1 MMRLHRLT
9 MTAVGPYAGT
19 ETIDFD
25 RFAASGLFLL
35 TGPTGSGKTTIID
48 AIVFALYGDVADA
61 DDSSKDRIRSR
72 LAGPET
78 QTVVEL
84 VFSTSAGAYR
94 VRRTPAYR
102 RPKRRGTGTT
112 PERASLKVWRLTGP
126 DGRSADDA
134 VLRPDEAGPEL
145 ARAVGLSRSQFTQTV
160 VLPQGKFARFLR
172 ASSDERHL
180 LLRDVFGT
188 RVYDDLQKELADRAR
203 GAKRAAESARADVR
217 SAAEALIALLS
228 GKEGANDDS
237 DGSSDPAETAEAG
250 PASPVESDSAEPVSA
265 DPAPDPAEPV
275 STDPASDPADRLRL
289 ATAAAEVDADAVEA
303 VLDEVRA
310 GLDARLARTEA
321 DLAKARERR
330 SRATAAL
337 EEAKDL
343 AARLARREDLME
355 ARRRLE
361 DGAAQARE
369 DVDRLDAAQ
378 RAARVAGVEALAR
391 RSALGARTALEDL
404 AREGAGD
411 DEGEGAR
418 AEMADAL
425 DRLDLDHLGA
435 AAPQTD
441 PTAAAAIDS
450 TAAPEADSIAAPGPE
465 AGPTAA
471 PQAGP
476 APKAESVPQAESAV
490 APPPVPPLSS
500 TAALLEDLRA
510 RAKAARERAA
520 ALAPLEELEQGLGAR
535 RAELDERRAQETE
548 MHDLVVRDEK
558 ALAALPQDEDRLR
571 TGLAA
576 ARRARSR
583 LPVLELAHE
592 RAADRLEAHERLAE
606 VIARLET
613 ATGAVERARTEALA
627 ARGRA
632 HRLRRQW
639 ISATAAGLVGELVEG
654 EPCPVCGSPEHPA
667 PAEAGAEAVPRA
679 DVEQAEDEARRA
691 EALLQEAVLDAERLR
706 TERDAAA
713 DRAGK
718 GTRAEAVR
726 EVESADAAL
735 EAARDEAAAEERLDA
750 ELVELGRRSAELS
763 ERLAGRRETLA
774 GLRASSQTLDER
786 LRADAAR
793 IESARGDAGT
803 VAELRAG
810 HSARAD
816 ADERLADLTAGARDA
831 VLSAIEAAGTLA
843 DALKAED
850 FADAG
855 ALARAGLDPEARED
869 LARRVQEA
877 AVEAER
883 VRRGLAEA
891 AIAALTGEESADVEA
906 AEADGEAAEAA
917 WREAVEARS
926 SLRARRDAVDASCR
940 ALSRAVTALGAAT
953 GDAAALVEVSALASG
968 SGSNRRAIPLASW
981 VLLERFAEVLVFANQ
996 RLEHMS
1002 GGRYALVRVDD
1013 EKQAARRRGLGL
1025 GVVDRLGGETTRDP
1039 RTLSG
1044 GETFYVSLALAL
1056 ALADVVTTESGGI
1069 AMETLFVDEGFGSLD
1084 PEALQDVL
1092 AELSRLRAGGRTV
1105 GIVSHVEE
1113 LRRQIPDQIRVGRD
1127 DRGSRLRTIAG

>member
-228 GKEGANDDS
+228 GADGADDDA
-237 DGSSDPAETAEAG
+237 DG
-250 PASPVESDSAEPVSA
+250 A
-265 DPAPDPAEPV
+265 DGAP
-275 STDPASDPADRLRL
+275 DPADRLRL
-289 ATAAAEVDADAVEA
+289 VTAAAEVDADAVEA
-303 VLDEVRA
+303 VLDEARA

-321 DLAKARERR
+321 DLAQARERR

-355 ARRRLE
+355 AGRRLE

-391 RSALGARTALEDL
+391 RSALGARAALEDL

-411 DEGEGAR
+411 GEGEGAR
-418 AEMADAL
+418 AEMAGAL

-435 AAPQTD
+435 AAPQAD
-441 PTAAAAIDS
+441 PTA
-450 TAAPEADSIAAPGPE
+450 
-465 AGPTAA
+465 
-471 PQAGP
+471 
-476 APKAESVPQAESAV
+476 

-535 RAELDERRAQETE
+535 RAELDERRAQEAE
-548 MHDLVVRDEK
+548 MHDLVVRDEE

-583 LPVLELAHE
+583 LPALELAHE
-592 RAADRLEAHERLAE
+592 RAADRLEAHERLAGVAE
-606 VIARLET
+606 RLET
-613 ATGAVERARTEALA
+613 ATGAVEQARTEALA
-627 ARGRA
+627 ARDRA

-654 EPCPVCGSPEHPA
+654 EPCPVCGSPDHPA

-691 EALLQEAVLDAERLR
+691 EAALQEAVLDAERLR

-713 DRAGK
+713 DRAGR
-718 GTRAEAVR
+718 GTRAEAAR
-726 EVESADAAL
+726 EVESAAAAL
-735 EAARDEAAAEERLDA
+735 KAARDEAAAEERLDA
-750 ELVELGRRSAELS
+750 ELAELGRRSAELS
-763 ERLAGRRETLA
+763 ERLAGRREALA

-793 IESARGDAGT
+793 IEEARGDAGT

-831 VLSAIEAAGTLA
+831 VLSAIEAAGALA
-843 DALKAED
+843 DALRAEG

-855 ALARAGLDPEARED
+855 ALARAGLDPGARED
-869 LARRVQEA
+869 LARRVQET

-883 VRRGLAEA
+883 VRRGLAEGA
-891 AIAALTGEESADVEA
+891 VAALTGEESADVEA

-917 WREAVEARS
+917 WRDAVEARG
-926 SLRARRDAVDASCR
+926 SLRARRDAVEASCR

-1025 GVVDRLGGETTRDP
+1025 GVVDRLGGEATRDP

-1127 DRGSRLRTIAG
+1127 DRGSRLRTIGG

>member
-84 VFSTSAGAYR
+84 VFSTSAGTYR

-145 ARAVGLSRSQFTQTV
+145 VRAVGLSRSQFTQTV

-188 RVYDDLQKELADRAR
+188 RVYDDLQRELAERAR
-203 GAKRAAESARADVR
+203 GAKRTAESARADVR
-217 SAAEALIALLS
+217 SAAEALIALLCDAD
-228 GKEGANDDS
+228 GTADTGADDDADWA
-237 DGSSDPAETAEAG
+237 DGADADGADGADG
-250 PASPVESDSAEPVSA
+250 ASDS
-265 DPAPDPAEPV
+265 
-275 STDPASDPADRLRL
+275 ADRLRRA
-289 ATAAAEVDADAVEA
+289 ATAAEVDAVAVGA
-303 VLDEVRA
+303 VLDEARA
-310 GLDARLARTEA
+310 GLDARLARAEA
-321 DLAKARERR
+321 DLTEARERR

-343 AARLARREDLME
+343 AARLARRAELME
-355 ARRRLE
+355 AERRLE
-361 DGAAQARE
+361 DGAARARE

-391 RSALGARTALEDL
+391 RSALGARAALEDL
-404 AREGAGD
+404 AGAGAGD
-411 DEGEGAR
+411 GEGEDAGDGAR
-418 AEMADAL
+418 AEMAGAL
-425 DRLDLDHLGA
+425 DRLDLDHLEA
-435 AAPQTD
+435 AAPQ
-441 PTAAAAIDS
+441 A
-450 TAAPEADSIAAPGPE
+450 EA
-465 AGPTAA
+465 
-471 PQAGP
+471 
-476 APKAESVPQAESAV
+476 AV
-490 APPPVPPLSS
+490 APAPVPPLSS
-500 TAALLEDLRA
+500 TAALLEDLRS
-510 RAKAARERAA
+510 RAKTARERAA
-520 ALAPLEELEQGLGAR
+520 ALAPLEELEQDLDAR
-535 RAELDERRAQETE
+535 RAELDERRAQEE
-548 MHDLVVRDEK
+548 ELQEDIACDEG

-571 TGLAA
+571 TALAA
-576 ARRARSR
+576 ARQARSR
-583 LPVLELAHE
+583 LPALELAHE

-606 VIARLET
+606 VVERLKE
-613 ATGAVERARTEALA
+613 ATGAVEQARAGALA
-627 ARGRA
+627 ARDRA
-632 HRLRRQW
+632 HLLRRKW

-654 EPCPVCGSPEHPA
+654 EPCPVCGSLEHPA
-667 PAEAGAEAVPRA
+667 PAGADAEAVPRA
-679 DVEQAEDEARRA
+679 DVERAEDEARRA

-713 DRAGK
+713 DRAGR
-718 GTRAEAVR
+718 GARDEALR
-726 EVESADAAL
+726 EVESAAAAL
-735 EAARDEAAAEERLDA
+735 EAAREEAAAEERLDA
-750 ELVELGRRSAELS
+750 ELAELGRRSAELS
-763 ERLAGRRETLA
+763 ERLAGRREALA
-774 GLRASSQTLDER
+774 GLRASSRALDEG
-786 LRADAAR
+786 LRADVAR
-793 IESARGDAGT
+793 IEAARGDAGA
-803 VAELRAG
+803 VAELRADC
-810 HSARAD
+810 SVRAD
-816 ADERLADLTAGARDA
+816 ADERLVELAARARDA

-843 DALKAED
+843 DALRAEG

-855 ALARAGLDPEARED
+855 ALARAGLDPGARED

-906 AEADGEAAEAA
+906 AEADGDAAEAA
-917 WREAVEARS
+917 WRQAVEARS
-926 SLRARRDAVDASCR
+926 RLQARRDAVGASCQ
-940 ALSRAVTALGAAT
+940 ALSRAVSALGAAT

-968 SGSNRRAIPLASW
+968 SGSNRRAIPLAAW

-1002 GGRYALVRVDD
+1002 GGRYALVRVED

-1056 ALADVVTTESGGI
+1056 ALADVVATESGGI
-1069 AMETLFVDEGFGSLD
+1069 TMETLFVDEGFGSLD

-1113 LRRQIPDQIRVGRD
+1113 LRRQIPDQIRVVRD

>member
-228 GKEGANDDS
+228 GADGADDDTDGADGAPDPAEGA
-237 DGSSDPAETAEAG
+237 GPAETAGAE
-250 PASPVESDSAEPVSA
+250 PVSAESDSAETVSA
-265 DPAPDPAEPV
+265 DPAP
-275 STDPASDPADRLRL
+275 DPADRLRL
-289 ATAAAEVDADAVEA
+289 ATAAAEVDAVAVEA
-303 VLDEVRA
+303 VLDEARA
-310 GLDARLARTEA
+310 GLEARLARTEA

-361 DGAAQARE
+361 DGAARARE

-391 RSALGARTALEDL
+391 RSALGARGALEDL

-418 AEMADAL
+418 AEMAGAL

-435 AAPQTD
+435 AAPQAD
-441 PTAAAAIDS
+441 PTA
-450 TAAPEADSIAAPGPE
+450 
-465 AGPTAA
+465 
-471 PQAGP
+471 
-476 APKAESVPQAESAV
+476 

-520 ALAPLEELEQGLGAR
+520 TLAPLEELEQGLGAR
-535 RAELDERRAQETE
+535 RTELDERRAQETE
-548 MHDLVVRDEK
+548 MHDLVVRDEE

-583 LPVLELAHE
+583 LPALELAHE
-592 RAADRLEAHERLAE
+592 RAADRLKAHERLAG
-606 VIARLET
+606 VVAHLET
-613 ATGAVERARTEALA
+613 ATGAVEQARTGALA
-627 ARGRA
+627 ARDRA

-654 EPCPVCGSPEHPA
+654 EPCPVCGSPDHPA

-691 EALLQEAVLDAERLR
+691 EAALQEAVLDAERLR

-713 DRAGK
+713 DRAGR
-718 GTRAEAVR
+718 GTRAEAAR
-726 EVESADAAL
+726 EVESAAAAL
-735 EAARDEAAAEERLDA
+735 KAARDEAAAEERLDA
-750 ELVELGRRSAELS
+750 ELAELGRRSAELS
-763 ERLAGRRETLA
+763 ERLAGRREALA

-793 IESARGDAGT
+793 IEEARGDAGT

-831 VLSAIEAAGTLA
+831 VLSAIEAAGALA
-843 DALKAED
+843 DALRAEG

-855 ALARAGLDPEARED
+855 ALARAGLDPGARED
-869 LARRVQEA
+869 LARRVQET

-883 VRRGLAEA
+883 VRRGLAEGA
-891 AIAALTGEESADVEA
+891 VAALTGEESADVEA

-926 SLRARRDAVDASCR
+926 SLRARRDAVEASCR
-940 ALSRAVTALGAAT
+940 TLSRAVTALGAAT

-1025 GVVDRLGGETTRDP
+1025 GVVDRLGGEATRDP

-1127 DRGSRLRTIAG
+1127 DRGSRLRTIGG

>member
-84 VFSTSAGAYR
+84 VFSTSAGTYR

-145 ARAVGLSRSQFTQTV
+145 VRAVGLSRSQFTQTV

-188 RVYDDLQKELADRAR
+188 RVYDDLQKELAERAR
-203 GAKRAAESARADVR
+203 GAKRTAESARADVR
-217 SAAEALIALLS
+217 SAAEALIALLCDAD
-228 GKEGANDDS
+228 GTADTGA
-237 DGSSDPAETAEAG
+237 DGADWADGADADG
-250 PASPVESDSAEPVSA
+250 ADGADGASDS
-265 DPAPDPAEPV
+265 
-275 STDPASDPADRLRL
+275 ADRLRRA
-289 ATAAAEVDADAVEA
+289 ATAAEVDAVAVEA
-303 VLDEVRA
+303 VLDEARA

-321 DLAKARERR
+321 DLTEARERR

-343 AARLARREDLME
+343 AARLARRAELME
-355 ARRRLE
+355 AGRRLE

-391 RSALGARTALEDL
+391 RSALGARAALEDL
-404 AREGAGD
+404 AGAGAGD
-411 DEGEGAR
+411 GEGEDAGDGAR
-418 AEMADAL
+418 AEMAGAL

-435 AAPQTD
+435 AAPQ
-441 PTAAAAIDS
+441 A
-450 TAAPEADSIAAPGPE
+450 EAE
-465 AGPTAA
+465 AEA
-471 PQAGP
+471 
-476 APKAESVPQAESAV
+476 AV
-490 APPPVPPLSS
+490 APTPVPPLSS
-500 TAALLEDLRA
+500 TAALLEDLRS
-510 RAKAARERAA
+510 RAKTARERAA
-520 ALAPLEELEQGLGAR
+520 ALAPLEELEQDLDAR
-535 RAELDERRAQETE
+535 RAELDERRAQEE
-548 MHDLVVRDEK
+548 ELQEDIACDEG

-571 TGLAA
+571 TALAA
-576 ARRARSR
+576 ARQARSR
-583 LPVLELAHE
+583 LPALELAHE

-606 VIARLET
+606 VVERLKE
-613 ATGAVERARTEALA
+613 ATGAVEQARAGALA
-627 ARGRA
+627 ARDRA
-632 HRLRRQW
+632 HLLRRKW

-654 EPCPVCGSPEHPA
+654 EPCPVCGSLEHPA
-667 PAEAGAEAVPRA
+667 PAGADAEAVPRA
-679 DVEQAEDEARRA
+679 DVERAEDEARRA

-713 DRAGK
+713 DRAGR
-718 GTRAEAVR
+718 GARDEALR
-726 EVESADAAL
+726 EVESAAAAL

-750 ELVELGRRSAELS
+750 ELAELGRRSAELS
-763 ERLAGRRETLA
+763 ERLAGRREALA
-774 GLRASSQTLDER
+774 GLRASSQTLNER

-793 IESARGDAGT
+793 IEEARGDAGT

-816 ADERLADLTAGARDA
+816 ADERLADITAGARDA
-831 VLSAIEAAGTLA
+831 VLSAIEAAGALA
-843 DALKAED
+843 DAL
-850 FADAG
+850 
-855 ALARAGLDPEARED
+855 RA
-869 LARRVQEA
+869 
-877 AVEAER
+877 
-883 VRRGLAEA
+883 
-891 AIAALTGEESADVEA
+891 
-906 AEADGEAAEAA
+906 
-917 WREAVEARS
+917 
-926 SLRARRDAVDASCR
+926 
-940 ALSRAVTALGAAT
+940 
-953 GDAAALVEVSALASG
+953 
-968 SGSNRRAIPLASW
+968 
-981 VLLERFAEVLVFANQ
+981 
-996 RLEHMS
+996 
-1002 GGRYALVRVDD
+1002 
-1013 EKQAARRRGLGL
+1013 
-1025 GVVDRLGGETTRDP
+1025 
-1039 RTLSG
+1039 
-1044 GETFYVSLALAL
+1044 
-1056 ALADVVTTESGGI
+1056 
-1069 AMETLFVDEGFGSLD
+1069 
-1084 PEALQDVL
+1084 
-1092 AELSRLRAGGRTV
+1092 
-1105 GIVSHVEE
+1105 
-1113 LRRQIPDQIRVGRD
+1113 
-1127 DRGSRLRTIAG
+1127 

>member
-84 VFSTSAGAYR
+84 VFSTSAGTYR

-188 RVYDDLQKELADRAR
+188 RVYDDLQRELADRAR

-217 SAAEALIALLS
+217 SAAEALIALLCDAD
-228 GKEGANDDS
+228 GADDDA
-237 DGSSDPAETAEAG
+237 DGAPDPAETAGAG
-250 PASPVESDSAEPVSA
+250 PASPAES
-265 DPAPDPAEPV
+265 DPAEPV
-275 STDPASDPADRLRL
+275 STDPAPDPADRLRL
-289 ATAAAEVDADAVEA
+289 ATAGAEVDAVAVEA
-303 VLDEVRA
+303 VLDEARA
-310 GLDARLARTEA
+310 GLDARLARAEA
-321 DLAKARERR
+321 DLTEARERR
-330 SRATAAL
+330 DRATAAL

-343 AARLARREDLME
+343 AARLARRKDLME
-355 ARRRLE
+355 AGRRLE

-391 RSALGARTALEDL
+391 RSALGARAALEDL

-411 DEGEGAR
+411 GEGEGAR
-418 AEMADAL
+418 AEMAGAL
-425 DRLDLDHLGA
+425 DRLDLDHLEA
-435 AAPQTD
+435 AAPQ
-441 PTAAAAIDS
+441 A
-450 TAAPEADSIAAPGPE
+450 EA
-465 AGPTAA
+465 
-471 PQAGP
+471 
-476 APKAESVPQAESAV
+476 AV
-490 APPPVPPLSS
+490 APTPVPPLSS
-500 TAALLEDLRA
+500 TAALLEDLRS
-510 RAKAARERAA
+510 RAKTARERAA
-520 ALAPLEELEQGLGAR
+520 ALAPLEELEQDLDAR
-535 RAELDERRAQETE
+535 RAELDERRAQEE
-548 MHDLVVRDEK
+548 ELQEDIACDEG

-571 TGLAA
+571 TALAA
-576 ARRARSR
+576 ARQARSR
-583 LPVLELAHE
+583 LPALELAHE

-606 VIARLET
+606 VVERLEK
-613 ATGAVERARTEALA
+613 ATGAVEQARAGALA
-627 ARGRA
+627 AWDRA
-632 HRLRRQW
+632 HLLRRKW

-654 EPCPVCGSPEHPA
+654 EPCPVCGSLEHPA
-667 PAEAGAEAVPRA
+667 PAGADAEAVPRA
-679 DVEQAEDEARRA
+679 DVERAEDEARRA

-713 DRAGK
+713 DRAGR
-718 GTRAEAVR
+718 GARDEALR
-726 EVESADAAL
+726 EVESAAAAL

-750 ELVELGRRSAELS
+750 ELAELGRRSAELS
-763 ERLAGRRETLA
+763 ERLAGRREALA
-774 GLRASSQTLDER
+774 GLRASSRALDEG
-786 LRADAAR
+786 LRADVAR
-793 IESARGDAGT
+793 IEAARGDAGA
-803 VAELRAG
+803 VAELRADC
-810 HSARAD
+810 SARAD
-816 ADERLADLTAGARDA
+816 ADERLVELAARARDA

-843 DALKAED
+843 DALRAEG

-855 ALARAGLDPEARED
+855 ALARAGLDPEAREA

-906 AEADGEAAEAA
+906 AEADGDAAEAA
-917 WREAVEARS
+917 WRQAVEARS
-926 SLRARRDAVDASCR
+926 RLQARRDAVGASCQ
-940 ALSRAVTALGAAT
+940 ALSRAVSALGAAT

-968 SGSNRRAIPLASW
+968 SGSNRRAIPLAAW

-1002 GGRYALVRVDD
+1002 GGRYALVRVED

-1056 ALADVVTTESGGI
+1056 ALADVVATESGGI
-1069 AMETLFVDEGFGSLD
+1069 TMETLFVDEGFGSLD

-1127 DRGSRLRTIAG
+1127 DRGSHLRIIAG

>member
-84 VFSTSAGAYR
+84 VFSTSAGTYR

-172 ASSDERHL
+172 ASSDDRHL

-188 RVYDDLQKELADRAR
+188 RVYDDLQRELAERAR

-217 SAAEALIALLS
+217 SAAEALIALLCDAD
-228 GKEGANDDS
+228 GADDTGA
-237 DGSSDPAETAEAG
+237 DGADWADGADADG
-250 PASPVESDSAEPVSA
+250 ADGASDS
-265 DPAPDPAEPV
+265 
-275 STDPASDPADRLRL
+275 ADRLRRA
-289 ATAAAEVDADAVEA
+289 ATVAEVDVVAVEA
-303 VLDEVRA
+303 VLDEARA

-321 DLAKARERR
+321 DLAEARERR

-343 AARLARREDLME
+343 AARLARRAELME

-391 RSALGARTALEDL
+391 RSALGARAALEDL
-404 AREGAGD
+404 AGAGAGD
-411 DEGEGAR
+411 GEGEDAGDGAR
-418 AEMADAL
+418 AEMAGAL
-425 DRLDLDHLGA
+425 DRLDLDHLEA
-435 AAPQTD
+435 AAPQ
-441 PTAAAAIDS
+441 A
-450 TAAPEADSIAAPGPE
+450 EA
-465 AGPTAA
+465 
-471 PQAGP
+471 
-476 APKAESVPQAESAV
+476 AV

-500 TAALLEDLRA
+500 TAALLEDLRS
-510 RAKAARERAA
+510 RAKTARERAA
-520 ALAPLEELEQGLGAR
+520 ALAPLEELEQDLDAR
-535 RAELDERRAQETE
+535 RAELDERRAQEE
-548 MHDLVVRDEK
+548 ELQEDIACDEG

-571 TGLAA
+571 TALAA
-576 ARRARSR
+576 ARQARSR
-583 LPVLELAHE
+583 LPALELAHE

-606 VIARLET
+606 VVERLEE
-613 ATGAVERARTEALA
+613 ATGAVEQARAGALA
-627 ARGRA
+627 ARDRA
-632 HRLRRQW
+632 HLLRRKW

-654 EPCPVCGSPEHPA
+654 EPCPVCGSLEHPA
-667 PAEAGAEAVPRA
+667 PAGADAEAVPRA
-679 DVEQAEDEARRA
+679 DVERAEDEARRA

-713 DRAGK
+713 DRAGR
-718 GTRAEAVR
+718 GARDEALR
-726 EVESADAAL
+726 EVESAAAAL

-750 ELVELGRRSAELS
+750 ELAELGRRSAELS
-763 ERLAGRRETLA
+763 ERLAGRREAQA
-774 GLRASSQTLDER
+774 GLRASSRALDGG
-786 LRADAAR
+786 LRADVAR
-793 IESARGDAGT
+793 IEAARGDAGA
-803 VAELRAG
+803 VAELRADC
-810 HSARAD
+810 SARAD
-816 ADERLADLTAGARDA
+816 ADERLVELAARARDA

-843 DALKAED
+843 DALRAEG

-855 ALARAGLDPEARED
+855 ALARAGLDPEAREA
-869 LARRVQEA
+869 LARRVQET

-883 VRRGLAEA
+883 VRRGLEEEA
-891 AIAALTGEESADVEA
+891 VVALTDEESADVEA
-906 AEADGEAAEAA
+906 AEADGDAAEAA
-917 WREAVEARS
+917 WRQAVEARS
-926 SLRARRDAVDASCR
+926 RLQARRDAVGASCQ
-940 ALSRAVTALGAAT
+940 ALSRAVSALEAAT

-968 SGSNRRAIPLASW
+968 SGSNRRAIPLAAW

-1002 GGRYALVRVDD
+1002 GGRYALVRVED

-1025 GVVDRLGGETTRDP
+1025 GVVDRLGGEATRDP

-1056 ALADVVTTESGGI
+1056 ALADVVATESGGI
-1069 AMETLFVDEGFGSLD
+1069 TMETLFVDEGFGSLD

-1113 LRRQIPDQIRVGRD
+1113 LRRQIPDQIRVVRD
-1127 DRGSRLRTIAG
+1127 DRGSHLRIIAG

>member
-84 VFSTSAGAYR
+84 VFSTSAGTYR

-145 ARAVGLSRSQFTQTV
+145 VRAVGLSRSQFTQTV

-188 RVYDDLQKELADRAR
+188 RVYDDLQKELAERAR
-203 GAKRAAESARADVR
+203 GAKRTAESARADVR
-217 SAAEALIALLS
+217 SAAEALIALLCDAD
-228 GKEGANDDS
+228 GTADTGA
-237 DGSSDPAETAEAG
+237 DGADWADGADADG
-250 PASPVESDSAEPVSA
+250 ADGADGASDS
-265 DPAPDPAEPV
+265 
-275 STDPASDPADRLRL
+275 ADRLRRA
-289 ATAAAEVDADAVEA
+289 ATAAEVDAVAVEA
-303 VLDEVRA
+303 VLDEARA

-321 DLAKARERR
+321 DLTEARERR

-343 AARLARREDLME
+343 AARLARRAELME
-355 ARRRLE
+355 AGRRLE

-391 RSALGARTALEDL
+391 RSALGARAALEDL
-404 AREGAGD
+404 AGAGAGD
-411 DEGEGAR
+411 GEGEDAGDGAR
-418 AEMADAL
+418 AEMAGAL

-435 AAPQTD
+435 AAPQ
-441 PTAAAAIDS
+441 A
-450 TAAPEADSIAAPGPE
+450 EAE
-465 AGPTAA
+465 A
-471 PQAGP
+471 
-476 APKAESVPQAESAV
+476 AV
-490 APPPVPPLSS
+490 APTPIPPLSS
-500 TAALLEDLRA
+500 TAALLEDLRS
-510 RAKAARERAA
+510 RAKTARERAA
-520 ALAPLEELEQGLGAR
+520 ALAPLEELEQDLDAR
-535 RAELDERRAQETE
+535 RAELDERRAQEE
-548 MHDLVVRDEK
+548 ELQEDIACDEG

-571 TGLAA
+571 TALAA
-576 ARRARSR
+576 ARQARSR
-583 LPVLELAHE
+583 LPALELAHE

-606 VIARLET
+606 VVERLKE
-613 ATGAVERARTEALA
+613 ATGAVEQARAGALA
-627 ARGRA
+627 ARDRA
-632 HRLRRQW
+632 HLLRRKW

-654 EPCPVCGSPEHPA
+654 EPCPVCGSPDHPA

-713 DRAGK
+713 DRAGR
-718 GTRAEAVR
+718 GARDEALR
-726 EVESADAAL
+726 EVESAAAAL

-750 ELVELGRRSAELS
+750 ELAELGRRSAELS
-763 ERLAGRRETLA
+763 ERLAGRREALA
-774 GLRASSQTLDER
+774 GLRASSRALDEG
-786 LRADAAR
+786 LRADVAR
-793 IESARGDAGT
+793 IEAARGDAGA
-803 VAELRAG
+803 VAELRADC
-810 HSARAD
+810 SVRAD
-816 ADERLADLTAGARDA
+816 ADERLVELAARARDA

-843 DALKAED
+843 DARRAEG

-855 ALARAGLDPEARED
+855 ALARAGLDPEAREA
-869 LARRVQEA
+869 LARRVQET

-883 VRRGLAEA
+883 VRRGLEEEA
-891 AIAALTGEESADVEA
+891 VVALTGEESADVEA
-906 AEADGEAAEAA
+906 AEADGDAAEAA
-917 WREAVEARS
+917 WRQAVEARS
-926 SLRARRDAVDASCR
+926 RLQARRDAVGASCQ
-940 ALSRAVTALGAAT
+940 ALSRAVSALEAAT

-968 SGSNRRAIPLASW
+968 SGSNRRAIPLAAW

-1002 GGRYALVRVDD
+1002 GGRYALVRVED

-1056 ALADVVTTESGGI
+1056 ALADVVATESGGI
-1069 AMETLFVDEGFGSLD
+1069 TMETLFVDEGFGSLD

-1113 LRRQIPDQIRVGRD
+1113 LRRQIPDQIRVVRD
-1127 DRGSRLRTIAG
+1127 DRGSHLRIIAG

>member
-84 VFSTSAGAYR
+84 VFSTSAGTYR

-172 ASSDERHL
+172 ASSDDRHL

-188 RVYDDLQKELADRAR
+188 RVYDDLQRELAERAR

-217 SAAEALIALLS
+217 SAAEALIALLCDAD
-228 GKEGANDDS
+228 GADDTGA
-237 DGSSDPAETAEAG
+237 DGADWADGADADG
-250 PASPVESDSAEPVSA
+250 ADGASDS
-265 DPAPDPAEPV
+265 
-275 STDPASDPADRLRL
+275 ADRLRRA
-289 ATAAAEVDADAVEA
+289 ATVAEVDVVAVEA
-303 VLDEVRA
+303 VLDEARA

-321 DLAKARERR
+321 DLAEARERR

-343 AARLARREDLME
+343 AARLARRAELME

-391 RSALGARTALEDL
+391 RSALGARAALEDL
-404 AREGAGD
+404 AGAGAGD
-411 DEGEGAR
+411 GEGEDAGDGAR
-418 AEMADAL
+418 AEMAGAL
-425 DRLDLDHLGA
+425 DRLDLDHLEA
-435 AAPQTD
+435 AAPQ
-441 PTAAAAIDS
+441 A
-450 TAAPEADSIAAPGPE
+450 EA
-465 AGPTAA
+465 
-471 PQAGP
+471 
-476 APKAESVPQAESAV
+476 AV

-500 TAALLEDLRA
+500 TAALLEDLRS
-510 RAKAARERAA
+510 RAKTARERAA
-520 ALAPLEELEQGLGAR
+520 ALAPLEELEQDLDAR
-535 RAELDERRAQETE
+535 RAELDERRAQEE
-548 MHDLVVRDEK
+548 ELQEDIACDEG

-571 TGLAA
+571 TALAA
-576 ARRARSR
+576 ARQARSR
-583 LPVLELAHE
+583 LPALELAHE

-606 VIARLET
+606 VVERLEE
-613 ATGAVERARTEALA
+613 ATGAVEQARAGALA
-627 ARGRA
+627 ARDRA
-632 HRLRRQW
+632 HLLRRKW

-654 EPCPVCGSPEHPA
+654 EPCPVCGSLEHPA
-667 PAEAGAEAVPRA
+667 PAGADAEAVPRA
-679 DVEQAEDEARRA
+679 DVERAEDEARRA

-713 DRAGK
+713 SSRA
-718 GTRAEAVR
+718 
-726 EVESADAAL
+726 
-735 EAARDEAAAEERLDA
+735 LD
-750 ELVELGRRSAELS
+750 G
-763 ERLAGRRETLA
+763 
-774 GLRASSQTLDER
+774 GLRADV
-786 LRADAAR
+786 AR
-793 IESARGDAGT
+793 IEAARGDAGA
-803 VAELRAG
+803 VAELRADC
-810 HSARAD
+810 SARAD
-816 ADERLADLTAGARDA
+816 ADERLVELAARARDA

-843 DALKAED
+843 DALRAEG

-855 ALARAGLDPEARED
+855 ALARAGLDPEAREA
-869 LARRVQEA
+869 LARRVQET

-883 VRRGLAEA
+883 VRRGLEEEA
-891 AIAALTGEESADVEA
+891 VVALTDEESADVEA
-906 AEADGEAAEAA
+906 AEADGDAAEAA
-917 WREAVEARS
+917 WRQAVEARS
-926 SLRARRDAVDASCR
+926 RLQARRDAVGASCQ
-940 ALSRAVTALGAAT
+940 ALSRAVSALEAAT

-968 SGSNRRAIPLASW
+968 SGSNRRAIPLAAW

-1002 GGRYALVRVDD
+1002 GGRYALVRVED

-1025 GVVDRLGGETTRDP
+1025 GVVDRLGGEATRDP

-1056 ALADVVTTESGGI
+1056 ALADVVATESGGI
-1069 AMETLFVDEGFGSLD
+1069 TMETLFVDEGFGSLD

-1113 LRRQIPDQIRVGRD
+1113 LRRQIPDQIRVVRD
-1127 DRGSRLRTIAG
+1127 DRGSHLRIIAG

>member
-1 MMRLHRLT
+1 MRLHRLT

-25 RFAASGLFLL
+25 RFATSGLFLL

-228 GKEGANDDS
+228 GADGADDDA
-237 DGSSDPAETAEAG
+237 DGAPDPAETAEAG

-265 DPAPDPAEPV
+265 DPAPE
-275 STDPASDPADRLRL
+275 PADRLRL
-289 ATAAAEVDADAVEA
+289 ATAGAEVDADAVEA
-303 VLDEVRA
+303 VLDEARA

-343 AARLARREDLME
+343 AARLARREGLME

-391 RSALGARTALEDL
+391 RSVLGARAALEDL

-418 AEMADAL
+418 AEMAGAL

-435 AAPQTD
+435 AAPQAD
-441 PTAAAAIDS
+441 PTAAPAIDP
-450 TAAPEADSIAAPGPE
+450 TAAPEADSVAVPGPE

-476 APKAESVPQAESAV
+476 VPKAESVPQAESAV
-490 APPPVPPLSS
+490 APPPVPPLSG

-520 ALAPLEELEQGLGAR
+520 TLAPLEELEQGLGAR
-535 RAELDERRAQETE
+535 RTELDERRAQETE
-548 MHDLVVRDEK
+548 MHDLVVRDEE

-583 LPVLELAHE
+583 LPALELAHE
-592 RAADRLEAHERLAE
+592 RAADRLEAHERLAG
-606 VIARLET
+606 VVARLET
-613 ATGAVERARTEALA
+613 ATGAVEQARTEALA
-627 ARGRA
+627 ARDRA

-718 GTRAEAVR
+718 GTQAEAVR
-726 EVESADAAL
+726 EVESAAAAL
-735 EAARDEAAAEERLDA
+735 ETARDEAAAEERLDA
-750 ELVELGRRSAELS
+750 ELAELGRRSAELS

-774 GLRASSQTLDER
+774 GLRASWQTLDER

-793 IESARGDAGT
+793 IETARGDACT

-831 VLSAIEAAGTLA
+831 VLSAVEAAGTLA

-926 SLRARRDAVDASCR
+926 SLRARRDAVEASCR
-940 ALSRAVTALGAAT
+940 TLSRAVTALGAAT
-953 GDAAALVEVSALASG
+953 GDAAALVEVSALTSG

-1025 GVVDRLGGETTRDP
+1025 GVVDRLGGEATRDP

-1127 DRGSRLRTIAG
+1127 DRGSRLRTIGG

>member
-84 VFSTSAGAYR
+84 VFSTSAGTYR

-188 RVYDDLQKELADRAR
+188 RVYDDLQRELAERAR

-228 GKEGANDDS
+228 GADGADDDT
-237 DGSSDPAETAEAG
+237 DG
-250 PASPVESDSAEPVSA
+250 A
-265 DPAPDPAEPV
+265 DGAP
-275 STDPASDPADRLRL
+275 DPADRLRL
-289 ATAAAEVDADAVEA
+289 ATAAAEVDAVAVEA
-303 VLDEVRA
+303 VLDEARA

-343 AARLARREDLME
+343 AARLARRDELME

-391 RSALGARTALEDL
+391 RSALGARAALEDL
-404 AREGAGD
+404 AREVAGD
-411 DEGEGAR
+411 DEGEEAR
-418 AEMADAL
+418 AEMAGAL

-435 AAPQTD
+435 AAPQAD
-441 PTAAAAIDS
+441 PTAA
-450 TAAPEADSIAAPGPE
+450 
-465 AGPTAA
+465 
-471 PQAGP
+471 
-476 APKAESVPQAESAV
+476 
-490 APPPVPPLSS
+490 PPPAPPLSS

-520 ALAPLEELEQGLGAR
+520 TLAPLEELEQGLGAR

-548 MHDLVVRDEK
+548 MHDLVVRDEE

-583 LPVLELAHE
+583 LPALELAHE
-592 RAADRLEAHERLAE
+592 RAAARLEAHERLAE
-606 VIARLET
+606 VAKRLET
-613 ATGAVERARTEALA
+613 AAGAVEQVRTGALA
-627 ARGRA
+627 ARDRA

-654 EPCPVCGSPEHPA
+654 EPCPVCGSPDHPA

-713 DRAGK
+713 DRAGR
-718 GTRAEAVR
+718 GTRAEAAR
-726 EVESADAAL
+726 EVESAAAAL
-735 EAARDEAAAEERLDA
+735 EAARDETAAEERLDA
-750 ELVELGRRSAELS
+750 ELAELGRRSAELS
-763 ERLAGRRETLA
+763 ERLAGRREALA

-793 IESARGDAGT
+793 IEEARGDAGT

-831 VLSAIEAAGTLA
+831 VLSAIEAAGALA
-843 DALKAED
+843 DALRAEG

-855 ALARAGLDPEARED
+855 ALARAGLDPGARED
-869 LARRVQEA
+869 LARRVQET

-883 VRRGLAEA
+883 VRRGLAEGA
-891 AIAALTGEESADVEA
+891 VAALTGEESADVEA

-926 SLRARRDAVDASCR
+926 SLRARRDAVEASCR
-940 ALSRAVTALGAAT
+940 ALSRAVTVLGAAT

-981 VLLERFAEVLVFANQ
+981 VLLERFAEVLIFANQ

-1025 GVVDRLGGETTRDP
+1025 GVVDRLGGEATRDP

-1127 DRGSRLRTIAG
+1127 DRGSRLRTIGG

>member
-1 MMRLHRLT
+1 MRLHRLT

-228 GKEGANDDS
+228 GADGADDDA
-237 DGSSDPAETAEAG
+237 DG
-250 PASPVESDSAEPVSA
+250 
-265 DPAPDPAEPV
+265 APDPAEPAGAGPSGPAESDPAEPV
-275 STDPASDPADRLRL
+275 PTDPAPDPADRLRL

-303 VLDEVRA
+303 VLDEARA

-450 TAAPEADSIAAPGPE
+450 TAAPEADSVAVPGPE

-476 APKAESVPQAESAV
+476 VPKAESVPQAESAV

-535 RAELDERRAQETE
+535 RTELDERRAQETE
-548 MHDLVVRDEK
+548 MHDLVVRDEE

-571 TGLAA
+571 TGLAV

-583 LPVLELAHE
+583 LPALELAHE
-592 RAADRLEAHERLAE
+592 RAADRLEAHERLAG
-606 VIARLET
+606 VVARLET

-627 ARGRA
+627 ARDRA

-726 EVESADAAL
+726 EVESAAAAL
-735 EAARDEAAAEERLDA
+735 ETARDEAAAEERLDA

-763 ERLAGRRETLA
+763 ERLAGRREALA

-831 VLSAIEAAGTLA
+831 VLSAIEAAGALA
-843 DALKAED
+843 DALRAEG

-883 VRRGLAEA
+883 VRRGLAEGA
-891 AIAALTGEESADVEA
+891 VAALTGEESADVEA

-926 SLRARRDAVDASCR
+926 SLRARRDAVEASCR

-1002 GGRYALVRVDD
+1002 GGRYALVRVED

-1025 GVVDRLGGETTRDP
+1025 GVVDRLSGETTRDP

-1069 AMETLFVDEGFGSLD
+1069 TMETLFVDEGFGSLD

-1127 DRGSRLRTIAG
+1127 DRGSRLRTIGG

>member
-84 VFSTSAGAYR
+84 VFSTSAGTYR

-145 ARAVGLSRSQFTQTV
+145 VRAVGLSRSQFTQTV

-188 RVYDDLQKELADRAR
+188 RVYDDLQRELAERAR
-203 GAKRAAESARADVR
+203 GAKRTAESARADVR
-217 SAAEALIALLS
+217 SAAEALIALLCDAD
-228 GKEGANDDS
+228 GTADTGADDDADWA
-237 DGSSDPAETAEAG
+237 DGADADGADGADG
-250 PASPVESDSAEPVSA
+250 ASDS
-265 DPAPDPAEPV
+265 
-275 STDPASDPADRLRL
+275 ADRLRRA
-289 ATAAAEVDADAVEA
+289 ATAAEVDAVAVEA
-303 VLDEVRA
+303 VLDEARA

-321 DLAKARERR
+321 DLTEARERR
-330 SRATAAL
+330 DRAASAL

-343 AARLARREDLME
+343 AARLARRAELME

-391 RSALGARTALEDL
+391 RSALGARAALEDL
-404 AREGAGD
+404 AGAGAGD
-411 DEGEGAR
+411 SEGEDAGDGAR
-418 AEMADAL
+418 AEMAGAL

-435 AAPQTD
+435 AAPQ
-441 PTAAAAIDS
+441 A
-450 TAAPEADSIAAPGPE
+450 EAE
-465 AGPTAA
+465 AEA
-471 PQAGP
+471 
-476 APKAESVPQAESAV
+476 AV
-490 APPPVPPLSS
+490 APTPVPPLSS
-500 TAALLEDLRA
+500 TAALLEDLRS
-510 RAKAARERAA
+510 RAKTARERAA
-520 ALAPLEELEQGLGAR
+520 ALAPLEELEQDLDAR
-535 RAELDERRAQETE
+535 RAELDERRAQEE
-548 MHDLVVRDEK
+548 ELQEDIACDEG

-571 TGLAA
+571 TALAA
-576 ARRARSR
+576 ARQARSR
-583 LPVLELAHE
+583 LPALELAHE

-606 VIARLET
+606 VVERLKE
-613 ATGAVERARTEALA
+613 ATGAVEQARAGALA
-627 ARGRA
+627 ARDRA
-632 HRLRRQW
+632 HLLRRKW

-654 EPCPVCGSPEHPA
+654 EPCPVCGSLEHPA
-667 PAEAGAEAVPRA
+667 PAGADAEAVPRA
-679 DVEQAEDEARRA
+679 DVERAEDEARRA

-713 DRAGK
+713 DRAGR
-718 GTRAEAVR
+718 GARDEALR
-726 EVESADAAL
+726 EVESAAAAL

-750 ELVELGRRSAELS
+750 ELAELGRRSAELS
-763 ERLAGRRETLA
+763 ERLAGRREALA
-774 GLRASSQTLDER
+774 GLRASSRALDEG
-786 LRADAAR
+786 LRADVAR
-793 IESARGDAGT
+793 IEAARGDAGA
-803 VAELRAG
+803 VAELRADC
-810 HSARAD
+810 SARAD
-816 ADERLADLTAGARDA
+816 ADERLVELAARARDA

-843 DALKAED
+843 DALRAEG

-855 ALARAGLDPEARED
+855 TLARAGLDPEAREA
-869 LARRVQEA
+869 LARRVQET

-883 VRRGLAEA
+883 VRRGLEEEA
-891 AIAALTGEESADVEA
+891 VVALTGEESADVEA
-906 AEADGEAAEAA
+906 AEADGDAAEAA
-917 WREAVEARS
+917 WRQAVEARS
-926 SLRARRDAVDASCR
+926 RLQARRDAVGASCQ
-940 ALSRAVTALGAAT
+940 ALSRAVSALEAAT

-968 SGSNRRAIPLASW
+968 SGSNRRAIPLAAW

-1002 GGRYALVRVDD
+1002 GGRYALVRVED

-1056 ALADVVTTESGGI
+1056 ALADVVATESGGI
-1069 AMETLFVDEGFGSLD
+1069 TMETLFVDEGFGSLD

>member
-228 GKEGANDDS
+228 GADGA
-237 DGSSDPAETAEAG
+237 DG
-250 PASPVESDSAEPVSA
+250 
-265 DPAPDPAEPV
+265 AP
-275 STDPASDPADRLRL
+275 DPADRLRL
-289 ATAAAEVDADAVEA
+289 VTAAAEVDADAVEA
-303 VLDEVRA
+303 VLDEARA

-321 DLAKARERR
+321 DLAQARERR

-355 ARRRLE
+355 AGRRLE

-391 RSALGARTALEDL
+391 RSALGARAALEDL

-418 AEMADAL
+418 AEMAGAL

-435 AAPQTD
+435 AAPQAD
-441 PTAAAAIDS
+441 PTA
-450 TAAPEADSIAAPGPE
+450 
-465 AGPTAA
+465 
-471 PQAGP
+471 
-476 APKAESVPQAESAV
+476 

-535 RAELDERRAQETE
+535 RTELDERRAQETE
-548 MHDLVVRDEK
+548 MHDLVVRDEE

-576 ARRARSR
+576 AQRASSR
-583 LPVLELAHE
+583 LPALELAHE
-592 RAADRLEAHERLAE
+592 RAAARLEAHERLTEVAE
-606 VIARLET
+606 RLE
-613 ATGAVERARTEALA
+613 AAAGAVEQARTGALA
-627 ARGRA
+627 ARDRA

-639 ISATAAGLVGELVEG
+639 IGATAAGLVGELVEG

-718 GTRAEAVR
+718 GTRAEAAR
-726 EVESADAAL
+726 EVESAAAAL
-735 EAARDEAAAEERLDA
+735 KAARDEAAAEERLDA
-750 ELVELGRRSAELS
+750 ELVELDRRSDELS
-763 ERLAGRRETLA
+763 ERLAGRREALA

-831 VLSAIEAAGTLA
+831 VLSAIEAAGALA
-843 DALKAED
+843 DALRAED

-855 ALARAGLDPEARED
+855 ALARAGLDPGARED

-883 VRRGLAEA
+883 VRRGLAEEA
-891 AIAALTGEESADVEA
+891 VAALTGEESADVEA

-917 WREAVEARS
+917 WRDAVEARG
-926 SLRARRDAVDASCR
+926 SLRARRDAVEASCR

-1025 GVVDRLGGETTRDP
+1025 GVVDRLGGEATRDP

>member
-228 GKEGANDDS
+228 GADGA
-237 DGSSDPAETAEAG
+237 DG
-250 PASPVESDSAEPVSA
+250 
-265 DPAPDPAEPV
+265 AP
-275 STDPASDPADRLRL
+275 DPADRLRL
-289 ATAAAEVDADAVEA
+289 VTAAAEVDADAVEA
-303 VLDEVRA
+303 VLDEARA

-321 DLAKARERR
+321 DLAGARERR

-355 ARRRLE
+355 AGRRLE
-361 DGAAQARE
+361 DGAARARE

-391 RSALGARTALEDL
+391 RSALGARAALEDL
-404 AREGAGD
+404 AREGTGD
-411 DEGEGAR
+411 GEGEGAR
-418 AEMADAL
+418 AEMAGAL

-435 AAPQTD
+435 AAPQAD
-441 PTAAAAIDS
+441 PTA
-450 TAAPEADSIAAPGPE
+450 
-465 AGPTAA
+465 
-471 PQAGP
+471 
-476 APKAESVPQAESAV
+476 

-500 TAALLEDLRA
+500 TTALLEDLRV

-535 RAELDERRAQETE
+535 RAELDERRAQEE
-548 MHDLVVRDEK
+548 ELQEDIACDEG

-583 LPVLELAHE
+583 LPALELAHE
-592 RAADRLEAHERLAE
+592 RAAARLEAHERLAE
-606 VIARLET
+606 VAKRLET
-613 ATGAVERARTEALA
+613 AAGAVEQVRTGALA
-627 ARGRA
+627 ARDRA

-654 EPCPVCGSPEHPA
+654 EPCPVCGSPDHPA
-667 PAEAGAEAVPRA
+667 PAEAGAAAVPRA

-691 EALLQEAVLDAERLR
+691 EALLQKAVLDAERLR

-713 DRAGK
+713 DRAGR
-718 GTRAEAVR
+718 GTRAEAAR
-726 EVESADAAL
+726 EVESAAAAL
-735 EAARDEAAAEERLDA
+735 EAARDETAAEERLDA
-750 ELVELGRRSAELS
+750 ELAELGRRSAELS
-763 ERLAGRRETLA
+763 ERLAGRREALA

-793 IESARGDAGT
+793 IEEARGDAGT

-831 VLSAIEAAGTLA
+831 VLSAIEAAGALA
-843 DALKAED
+843 DALRAEG

-855 ALARAGLDPEARED
+855 ALARAGLDPGARED
-869 LARRVQEA
+869 LARRVQET

-883 VRRGLAEA
+883 VRRGLAEGA
-891 AIAALTGEESADVEA
+891 VAALTGEESADVEA

-926 SLRARRDAVDASCR
+926 SLRARRDAVEASCR
-940 ALSRAVTALGAAT
+940 TLSRAVTALGAAT
-953 GDAAALVEVSALASG
+953 GDAAALMEVSALASG

-1025 GVVDRLGGETTRDP
+1025 GVVDRLGGEATRDP

-1127 DRGSRLRTIAG
+1127 DRGSRLRTIGG

>member
-228 GKEGANDDS
+228 GADGA
-237 DGSSDPAETAEAG
+237 P
-250 PASPVESDSAEPVSA
+250 
-265 DPAPDPAEPV
+265 
-275 STDPASDPADRLRL
+275 DPADRLRL

-303 VLDEVRA
+303 VLGEARA

-321 DLAKARERR
+321 DLAGARERR

-355 ARRRLE
+355 AVRRLE

-391 RSALGARTALEDL
+391 RSALGARAALEDL

-418 AEMADAL
+418 AEMAGAL

-435 AAPQTD
+435 AAPQAD
-441 PTAAAAIDS
+441 PTA
-450 TAAPEADSIAAPGPE
+450 
-465 AGPTAA
+465 
-471 PQAGP
+471 
-476 APKAESVPQAESAV
+476 

-535 RAELDERRAQETE
+535 RTELDERRAQETE
-548 MHDLVVRDEK
+548 MHDLVVRDEE

-571 TGLAA
+571 AGLAA
-576 ARRARSR
+576 ARRASSR
-583 LPVLELAHE
+583 LPALELAHE
-592 RAADRLEAHERLAE
+592 RAATRLEAHERLAE
-606 VIARLET
+606 VAERLE
-613 ATGAVERARTEALA
+613 AAAGAVEQARTGALA
-627 ARGRA
+627 ARDRA

-654 EPCPVCGSPEHPA
+654 EPCPVCGSPDHPA

-691 EALLQEAVLDAERLR
+691 EAALQEAVLDAERLR

-713 DRAGK
+713 DRAGR
-718 GTRAEAVR
+718 GTRAEAAR
-726 EVESADAAL
+726 EVESAAAAL
-735 EAARDEAAAEERLDA
+735 KAARDEAAAEERLDA
-750 ELVELGRRSAELS
+750 ELAELGRRSAELS
-763 ERLAGRRETLA
+763 ERLAGRREALA

-831 VLSAIEAAGTLA
+831 VLSAIEAAGALA
-843 DALKAED
+843 DALRAEG

-855 ALARAGLDPEARED
+855 ALARAGLDPGARED

-883 VRRGLAEA
+883 VRRGLAEGA
-891 AIAALTGEESADVEA
+891 VAALTGEESADVEA

-926 SLRARRDAVDASCR
+926 SLRARRDAVEASCR
-940 ALSRAVTALGAAT
+940 TLSRAVTALGAAT
-953 GDAAALVEVSALASG
+953 GDAAALMEVSALASG

-1025 GVVDRLGGETTRDP
+1025 GVVDRLGGEATRDP

-1127 DRGSRLRTIAG
+1127 DRGSRLRTIAD

>member
-228 GKEGANDDS
+228 GAEGADDDA
-237 DGSSDPAETAEAG
+237 DG
-250 PASPVESDSAEPVSA
+250 
-265 DPAPDPAEPV
+265 AP
-275 STDPASDPADRLRL
+275 DPADRLRL

-303 VLDEVRA
+303 VLGEARA

-321 DLAKARERR
+321 DLTEARERR

-337 EEAKDL
+337 EEVKDL
-343 AARLARREDLME
+343 AARLARREGLME

-361 DGAAQARE
+361 DGAERARE

-391 RSALGARTALEDL
+391 RSALGARGALEDL
-404 AREGAGD
+404 ARDVAGD
-411 DEGEGAR
+411 DEGEEAR
-418 AEMADAL
+418 AEMAGVL

-435 AAPQTD
+435 AAPQAD
-441 PTAAAAIDS
+441 PTAA
-450 TAAPEADSIAAPGPE
+450 P
-465 AGPTAA
+465 PT
-471 PQAGP
+471 
-476 APKAESVPQAESAV
+476 
-490 APPPVPPLSS
+490 VPPLSS

-520 ALAPLEELEQGLGAR
+520 TLAPLEELEQGLGAR
-535 RAELDERRAQETE
+535 RTELDERRAQETE
-548 MHDLVVRDEK
+548 MHDLVVHDEE

-576 ARRARSR
+576 ARRASSR
-583 LPVLELAHE
+583 LPALELAHE
-592 RAADRLEAHERLAE
+592 RAAARLEAHERLAE
-606 VIARLET
+606 VAERLE
-613 ATGAVERARTEALA
+613 AAAGAVEQARTGALA
-627 ARGRA
+627 ARDRA

-654 EPCPVCGSPEHPA
+654 EPCPVCGSPDHPA

-691 EALLQEAVLDAERLR
+691 EAALQEAVLDAERLR

-713 DRAGK
+713 DRAGR
-718 GTRAEAVR
+718 GTRAEAAR
-726 EVESADAAL
+726 EVESAAAAL
-735 EAARDEAAAEERLDA
+735 KAARDEAAAEERLDA
-750 ELVELGRRSAELS
+750 ELAELGRRSAELS
-763 ERLAGRRETLA
+763 ERLAGRREALA

-793 IESARGDAGT
+793 IEEARGDAGA

-831 VLSAIEAAGTLA
+831 VLSAIEAAGALA
-843 DALKAED
+843 DALKAEG

-855 ALARAGLDPEARED
+855 ALARAGLDPGARED

-883 VRRGLAEA
+883 VRRGLAEGA
-891 AIAALTGEESADVEA
+891 VAALTGEESADVEA

-926 SLRARRDAVDASCR
+926 SLRARRDAVEASCR
-940 ALSRAVTALGAAT
+940 TLSRAVTALGAAT
-953 GDAAALVEVSALASG
+953 GDAAALMEVSALASG

-1025 GVVDRLGGETTRDP
+1025 GVVDRLGGEATRDP

-1127 DRGSRLRTIAG
+1127 DRGSRLRTIGG

>member
-188 RVYDDLQKELADRAR
+188 RVYDDLQRELADRAR
-203 GAKRAAESARADVR
+203 GAKRTAESARADVR

-228 GKEGANDDS
+228 GADGADDDT
-237 DGSSDPAETAEAG
+237 DG
-250 PASPVESDSAEPVSA
+250 A
-265 DPAPDPAEPV
+265 DGAP
-275 STDPASDPADRLRL
+275 DPADRLRL
-289 ATAAAEVDADAVEA
+289 ATAAAEVDAVAVEA
-303 VLDEVRA
+303 VLDEARA

-321 DLAKARERR
+321 DLAQARERR

-361 DGAAQARE
+361 DGAARAQE

-391 RSALGARTALEDL
+391 RSALGARAALEDL
-404 AREGAGD
+404 AREGTGD
-411 DEGEGAR
+411 GEGEGAR
-418 AEMADAL
+418 AEMAGAL

-435 AAPQTD
+435 AAPQAD
-441 PTAAAAIDS
+441 PTAAPGPNSA
-450 TAAPEADSIAAPGPE
+450 AAPRPRT
-465 AGPTAA
+465 GPTAA
-471 PQAGP
+471 
-476 APKAESVPQAESAV
+476 PQAESAV
-490 APPPVPPLSS
+490 APPPVPPLSG

-520 ALAPLEELEQGLGAR
+520 TLAPLEELEQGLGAR

-548 MHDLVVRDEK
+548 MHDLVVRDEE

-583 LPVLELAHE
+583 LPALELAHE
-592 RAADRLEAHERLAE
+592 RAAARLEAHERLAE
-606 VIARLET
+606 VAKRLET
-613 ATGAVERARTEALA
+613 AAGAVEQARTGALA
-627 ARGRA
+627 ARDRA

-639 ISATAAGLVGELVEG
+639 IGATAAGLVGELVEG
-654 EPCPVCGSPEHPA
+654 EPCPVCGSPDHPA

-691 EALLQEAVLDAERLR
+691 EALLQKAVLDAERLR

-713 DRAGK
+713 DRAGR
-718 GTRAEAVR
+718 GTRAEAAR
-726 EVESADAAL
+726 EVESAAAAL

-750 ELVELGRRSAELS
+750 ELAELGRRSAELS
-763 ERLAGRRETLA
+763 ERLAGRREALA
-774 GLRASSQTLDER
+774 GLRASSRALDEG
-786 LRADAAR
+786 LRADVAR
-793 IESARGDAGT
+793 IEAARGDAGA
-803 VAELRAG
+803 VAELRADC
-810 HSARAD
+810 SARAD
-816 ADERLADLTAGARDA
+816 ADERLVELAARARDA
-831 VLSAIEAAGTLA
+831 VLSAIEAAGALA
-843 DALKAED
+843 DALRAEG

-855 ALARAGLDPEARED
+855 ALARAGLDPGARED

-917 WREAVEARS
+917 WRDAVEARG
-926 SLRARRDAVDASCR
+926 SLRARRDAVEASCR

-1013 EKQAARRRGLGL
+1013 EKKQTARRRGLGL
-1025 GVVDRLGGETTRDP
+1025 GVVDRLGGEATRDP

-1056 ALADVVTTESGGI
+1056 ALADVVATESGGI
-1069 AMETLFVDEGFGSLD
+1069 TMETLFVDEGFGSLD

>member
-217 SAAEALIALLS
+217 SAAEALIALLCDAD
-228 GKEGANDDS
+228 GTADGA
-237 DGSSDPAETAEAG
+237 DG
-250 PASPVESDSAEPVSA
+250 A
-265 DPAPDPAEPV
+265 DGAP
-275 STDPASDPADRLRL
+275 DPADRLRL
-289 ATAAAEVDADAVEA
+289 ATAGAEVDAVAVEA
-303 VLDEVRA
+303 VLDEARA

-343 AARLARREDLME
+343 AACLARRENLME

-391 RSALGARTALEDL
+391 RSALGARAALEDL
-404 AREGAGD
+404 AREVAGD
-411 DEGEGAR
+411 DEGEEAR
-418 AEMADAL
+418 AEMAGVL

-435 AAPQTD
+435 AAPQAD
-441 PTAAAAIDS
+441 PTAA
-450 TAAPEADSIAAPGPE
+450 P
-465 AGPTAA
+465 PT
-471 PQAGP
+471 
-476 APKAESVPQAESAV
+476 
-490 APPPVPPLSS
+490 VPPLPG
-500 TAALLEDLRA
+500 TAALLEDLRV
-510 RAKAARERAA
+510 RVKAARERAA

-535 RAELDERRAQETE
+535 RTELDERRAQETE
-548 MHDLVVRDEK
+548 MHDLVVRDEE

-571 TGLAA
+571 TGLAV
-576 ARRARSR
+576 ARRASSR
-583 LPVLELAHE
+583 LPALELAHE
-592 RAADRLEAHERLAE
+592 RAAARLEAHERLAE
-606 VIARLET
+606 VAKRLET
-613 ATGAVERARTEALA
+613 AAGAVEQARTGALA
-627 ARGRA
+627 ARDRA

-654 EPCPVCGSPEHPA
+654 EPCPVCGSPDHPA

-713 DRAGK
+713 DRAGR
-718 GTRAEAVR
+718 GTRAEAAR
-726 EVESADAAL
+726 EVESAAAAL

-750 ELVELGRRSAELS
+750 ELAELGRRSAELS
-763 ERLAGRRETLA
+763 ERLAGRREALA

-786 LRADAAR
+786 LRADVAR
-793 IESARGDAGT
+793 IESARGDAVT

-816 ADERLADLTAGARDA
+816 ADERLAGLTAGARDA
-831 VLSAIEAAGTLA
+831 VLSAVEAAGALA
-843 DALKAED
+843 DALRAED

-855 ALARAGLDPEARED
+855 ALARAGLDPGARED

-906 AEADGEAAEAA
+906 AEADGEAAEAV

-926 SLRARRDAVDASCR
+926 SLRARRDAVEASCR

-1025 GVVDRLGGETTRDP
+1025 GVVDRLGGEATRDP

-1127 DRGSRLRTIAG
+1127 DRGSRLRTIGG

>member
-1 MMRLHRLT
+1 MRLHRLT

-172 ASSDERHL
+172 ASSDDRHL

-228 GKEGANDDS
+228 GADGA
-237 DGSSDPAETAEAG
+237 DG
-250 PASPVESDSAEPVSA
+250 
-265 DPAPDPAEPV
+265 AP
-275 STDPASDPADRLRL
+275 DPADRLRL
-289 ATAAAEVDADAVEA
+289 VTAAAEVDADAVEA
-303 VLDEVRA
+303 VLDEARA

-321 DLAKARERR
+321 DLAGARERR

-355 ARRRLE
+355 AGRRLE
-361 DGAAQARE
+361 DGAARARE

-391 RSALGARTALEDL
+391 RSALGARAALEDL
-404 AREGAGD
+404 AREGTGD
-411 DEGEGAR
+411 GEGEGAR
-418 AEMADAL
+418 AEMAGAL

-435 AAPQTD
+435 AAPQAD
-441 PTAAAAIDS
+441 PTA
-450 TAAPEADSIAAPGPE
+450 
-465 AGPTAA
+465 
-471 PQAGP
+471 
-476 APKAESVPQAESAV
+476 

-500 TAALLEDLRA
+500 TTALLEDLRV

-535 RAELDERRAQETE
+535 RTELDERRAQETE
-548 MHDLVVRDEK
+548 MHDLVVRDEE
-558 ALAALPQDEDRLR
+558 ALAALPQDEDQLR

-576 ARRARSR
+576 ARRARSH
-583 LPVLELAHE
+583 LPALELAHE
-592 RAADRLEAHERLAE
+592 RAAARLEAHERLAE
-606 VIARLET
+606 VAERLET
-613 ATGAVERARTEALA
+613 AAGAVEQARTGALA
-627 ARGRA
+627 ARDRA

-654 EPCPVCGSPEHPA
+654 EPCPVCGSPDHPA
-667 PAEAGAEAVPRA
+667 PAEAGTEAVPRA

-691 EALLQEAVLDAERLR
+691 EALLQKAVLDAERLR

-713 DRAGK
+713 DRAGR
-718 GTRAEAVR
+718 GTRAEAAR
-726 EVESADAAL
+726 EVESAAAAL

-750 ELVELGRRSAELS
+750 ELAELGRRSAELS
-763 ERLAGRRETLA
+763 ERLAGRREALA

-793 IESARGDAGT
+793 IEEARGDAGT
-803 VAELRAG
+803 VAELRAS

-831 VLSAIEAAGTLA
+831 VLSAIEAAGALA
-843 DALKAED
+843 DALRAEG

-855 ALARAGLDPEARED
+855 ALARAGLDPGARED
-869 LARRVQEA
+869 LARRVQET

-883 VRRGLAEA
+883 VRRGLAEGA
-891 AIAALTGEESADVEA
+891 VAALTGEESADVEA

-917 WREAVEARS
+917 WRDAVEARG
-926 SLRARRDAVDASCR
+926 SLRARRDAVEASCR
-940 ALSRAVTALGAAT
+940 ALSRAVTVLGAAT

-1025 GVVDRLGGETTRDP
+1025 GVVDRLGGEATRDP

-1127 DRGSRLRTIAG
+1127 DRGSRLRTIGG

>member
-228 GKEGANDDS
+228 GADGADDDA
-237 DGSSDPAETAEAG
+237 DG
-250 PASPVESDSAEPVSA
+250 A
-265 DPAPDPAEPV
+265 DGAP
-275 STDPASDPADRLRL
+275 DPADRLRL
-289 ATAAAEVDADAVEA
+289 ATAAAEVDAVAVEA
-303 VLDEVRA
+303 VLDEARA

-321 DLAKARERR
+321 DLAGARERR

-355 ARRRLE
+355 AGRRLE
-361 DGAAQARE
+361 DGAARARE

-391 RSALGARTALEDL
+391 RSALGARAALEDL

-418 AEMADAL
+418 AEMAGAL

-435 AAPQTD
+435 AAPQAD
-441 PTAAAAIDS
+441 PTA
-450 TAAPEADSIAAPGPE
+450 
-465 AGPTAA
+465 
-471 PQAGP
+471 
-476 APKAESVPQAESAV
+476 

-500 TAALLEDLRA
+500 TAALLEDLRV

-535 RAELDERRAQETE
+535 RTELDERRAQETE

-583 LPVLELAHE
+583 LPALELAHE
-592 RAADRLEAHERLAE
+592 RAAARLEAHERLAG
-606 VIARLET
+606 VVAHLET
-613 ATGAVERARTEALA
+613 AAGAVEQARTGALA
-627 ARGRA
+627 ARDRA

-654 EPCPVCGSPEHPA
+654 EPCPVCGSLEHPA
-667 PAEAGAEAVPRA
+667 PAGADAEAVPRA
-679 DVEQAEDEARRA
+679 DVERAEDEARRA

-713 DRAGK
+713 DRAGR
-718 GTRAEAVR
+718 GARDEALR
-726 EVESADAAL
+726 EVESAAAAL

-750 ELVELGRRSAELS
+750 ELAELGRRSAELS
-763 ERLAGRRETLA
+763 ERLAGRREALA
-774 GLRASSQTLDER
+774 GLRASSRALDEG
-786 LRADAAR
+786 LRADVAR
-793 IESARGDAGT
+793 IESARGDTVT

-831 VLSAIEAAGTLA
+831 VLSAIEAAGALA
-843 DALKAED
+843 DALRAEG

-855 ALARAGLDPEARED
+855 ALARAGLDPGARED
-869 LARRVQEA
+869 LARRVQET

-883 VRRGLAEA
+883 VRRGLAEGA
-891 AIAALTGEESADVEA
+891 VAALTGEESADVEA

-926 SLRARRDAVDASCR
+926 SLRARRDAVEASCR

-1025 GVVDRLGGETTRDP
+1025 GVVDRLGGEATRDP

-1127 DRGSRLRTIAG
+1127 DRGSRLRTIGG

>member
-228 GKEGANDDS
+228 GADGA
-237 DGSSDPAETAEAG
+237 P
-250 PASPVESDSAEPVSA
+250 
-265 DPAPDPAEPV
+265 
-275 STDPASDPADRLRL
+275 DPADRLRL
-289 ATAAAEVDADAVEA
+289 VTAAAEVDADAVEA
-303 VLDEVRA
+303 VLDEARA

-321 DLAKARERR
+321 DLAQARERR

-391 RSALGARTALEDL
+391 RSALGARAALEDL
-404 AREGAGD
+404 AREGAG
-411 DEGEGAR
+411 EGVR
-418 AEMADAL
+418 AEMASAL

-435 AAPQTD
+435 AAPQAD
-441 PTAAAAIDS
+441 PTA
-450 TAAPEADSIAAPGPE
+450 
-465 AGPTAA
+465 
-471 PQAGP
+471 
-476 APKAESVPQAESAV
+476 

-535 RAELDERRAQETE
+535 RTELDERRAQETE
-548 MHDLVVRDEK
+548 MHDLVVRDEE

-571 TGLAA
+571 AGLAA
-576 ARRARSR
+576 ARRASSR
-583 LPVLELAHE
+583 LPALELAHE
-592 RAADRLEAHERLAE
+592 RAAARLEAHERLAE
-606 VIARLET
+606 VAERLE
-613 ATGAVERARTEALA
+613 AAAGAVEQARTGALA
-627 ARGRA
+627 ARDRA

-654 EPCPVCGSPEHPA
+654 EPCPVCGSPDHPA

-691 EALLQEAVLDAERLR
+691 EAALQEAVLDAERLR

-713 DRAGK
+713 DRAGR
-718 GTRAEAVR
+718 GTRAEAAR
-726 EVESADAAL
+726 EVESAAAAL
-735 EAARDEAAAEERLDA
+735 KAARDEAAAEERLDA
-750 ELVELGRRSAELS
+750 ELAELGRRSAELS
-763 ERLAGRRETLA
+763 ERLAGRREALA

-793 IESARGDAGT
+793 IEEARGDAGT

-831 VLSAIEAAGTLA
+831 VLSAIEAAGALA
-843 DALKAED
+843 DALRAEG

-855 ALARAGLDPEARED
+855 ALARAGLDPGARED
-869 LARRVQEA
+869 LARRVQET

-883 VRRGLAEA
+883 VRRGLAEGA
-891 AIAALTGEESADVEA
+891 VAALTGEESADVEA

-926 SLRARRDAVDASCR
+926 SLRARRDAVEASCR
-940 ALSRAVTALGAAT
+940 TLSRAVTALGAAT

-1127 DRGSRLRTIAG
+1127 DRGSRLRTIGG

>member
-228 GKEGANDDS
+228 GADGADDDA
-237 DGSSDPAETAEAG
+237 DG
-250 PASPVESDSAEPVSA
+250 A
-265 DPAPDPAEPV
+265 DGAP
-275 STDPASDPADRLRL
+275 DPADRLRL
-289 ATAAAEVDADAVEA
+289 ATAAAEVDAVAVEA
-303 VLDEVRA
+303 VLDEARA

-321 DLAKARERR
+321 DLAGARERR

-355 ARRRLE
+355 AGRRLE
-361 DGAAQARE
+361 DGAARARE

-391 RSALGARTALEDL
+391 RSALGARGALEDL
-404 AREGAGD
+404 AREVAGD
-411 DEGEGAR
+411 DEGEEAR
-418 AEMADAL
+418 AEMAGAL

-435 AAPQTD
+435 AAPQAD
-441 PTAAAAIDS
+441 PTAA
-450 TAAPEADSIAAPGPE
+450 
-465 AGPTAA
+465 
-471 PQAGP
+471 
-476 APKAESVPQAESAV
+476 
-490 APPPVPPLSS
+490 PPPAPPLSS

-520 ALAPLEELEQGLGAR
+520 TLAPLEELEQGLGAR
-535 RAELDERRAQETE
+535 RTELDERRAQETE

-583 LPVLELAHE
+583 LPALELAHE
-592 RAADRLEAHERLAE
+592 RAADRLEAHERLAG
-606 VIARLET
+606 VVARLET
-613 ATGAVERARTEALA
+613 TAGAVEQARTGALEA
-627 ARGRA
+627 RDRA

-639 ISATAAGLVGELVEG
+639 IGATAAGLVGELVEG

-691 EALLQEAVLDAERLR
+691 EALLQKAVLDAERLR

-713 DRAGK
+713 DRAGR
-718 GTRAEAVR
+718 GTRAEATR
-726 EVESADAAL
+726 EVESAAAAL

-750 ELVELGRRSAELS
+750 ELAELGRRSAELS
-763 ERLAGRRETLA
+763 ERLAGRREALA

-793 IESARGDAGT
+793 IEEARGDAGT

-831 VLSAIEAAGTLA
+831 VLSAIEAAGALA
-843 DALKAED
+843 DALRAEG

-855 ALARAGLDPEARED
+855 ALARAGLDPGARED
-869 LARRVQEA
+869 LARRVQET

-883 VRRGLAEA
+883 VRRGLAEGA
-891 AIAALTGEESADVEA
+891 VAALTGEESADVEA

-926 SLRARRDAVDASCR
+926 SLRARRDAVEASCR
-940 ALSRAVTALGAAT
+940 ALSRAVSALEAAT

-1025 GVVDRLGGETTRDP
+1025 GVVDRLGGEATRDP

-1127 DRGSRLRTIAG
+1127 DRGSRLRTIGG

>member
-188 RVYDDLQKELADRAR
+188 RVYDDLQRELADRAR

-228 GKEGANDDS
+228 GADGA
-237 DGSSDPAETAEAG
+237 DG
-250 PASPVESDSAEPVSA
+250 
-265 DPAPDPAEPV
+265 AP
-275 STDPASDPADRLRL
+275 DPADRLRL
-289 ATAAAEVDADAVEA
+289 VTAAAEVDADAVEA
-303 VLDEVRA
+303 VLDEARA

-321 DLAKARERR
+321 DLAQARERR

-355 ARRRLE
+355 AGRRLE

-391 RSALGARTALEDL
+391 RSALGARAALEDL

-418 AEMADAL
+418 AEMAGVL

-435 AAPQTD
+435 AAPQAD
-441 PTAAAAIDS
+441 PTA
-450 TAAPEADSIAAPGPE
+450 
-465 AGPTAA
+465 
-471 PQAGP
+471 
-476 APKAESVPQAESAV
+476 

-535 RAELDERRAQETE
+535 RTELDERRAQETE
-548 MHDLVVRDEK
+548 MHDLVVRDEE

-571 TGLAA
+571 AGLAA
-576 ARRARSR
+576 ARRASSR
-583 LPVLELAHE
+583 LPALELAHE
-592 RAADRLEAHERLAE
+592 RAAARLEAHERLAE
-606 VIARLET
+606 VAERLE
-613 ATGAVERARTEALA
+613 AAAGAVEQARTGALA
-627 ARGRA
+627 ARDRA

-654 EPCPVCGSPEHPA
+654 EPCPVCGSPDHPA

-713 DRAGK
+713 DRAGR
-718 GTRAEAVR
+718 GTRAEAAR
-726 EVESADAAL
+726 EVESAAAAL

-750 ELVELGRRSAELS
+750 ELAELGRRSAELS
-763 ERLAGRRETLA
+763 ERLAGRREALA

-793 IESARGDAGT
+793 IEEARGDAGT

-831 VLSAIEAAGTLA
+831 VLSAIEAAGALA
-843 DALKAED
+843 DALRAEG

-855 ALARAGLDPEARED
+855 ALARAGLDPGARED
-869 LARRVQEA
+869 LARRVQET

-883 VRRGLAEA
+883 VRRGLAEGA
-891 AIAALTGEESADVEA
+891 VAALTGEESADVEA

-926 SLRARRDAVDASCR
+926 SLRARRDAVEASCR
-940 ALSRAVTALGAAT
+940 TLSRAVTALGAAT

-1025 GVVDRLGGETTRDP
+1025 GVVDRLGGEATRDP

-1127 DRGSRLRTIAG
+1127 DRGSRLRTIAD

>member
-228 GKEGANDDS
+228 GADGADDDA
-237 DGSSDPAETAEAG
+237 DG
-250 PASPVESDSAEPVSA
+250 A
-265 DPAPDPAEPV
+265 DGAP
-275 STDPASDPADRLRL
+275 DPADRLRL
-289 ATAAAEVDADAVEA
+289 ATAAAEVDAVAVEA
-303 VLDEVRA
+303 VLDEARA

-321 DLAKARERR
+321 DLAQARERR

-355 ARRRLE
+355 AGRRLE
-361 DGAAQARE
+361 DGAARARE

-391 RSALGARTALEDL
+391 RSALGARAALEDL
-404 AREGAGD
+404 AGAGAGD
-411 DEGEGAR
+411 GEGEDAGAGAR
-418 AEMADAL
+418 AEMAGAL
-425 DRLDLDHLGA
+425 DRLDLDHLEA
-435 AAPQTD
+435 AAPQ
-441 PTAAAAIDS
+441 A
-450 TAAPEADSIAAPGPE
+450 EA
-465 AGPTAA
+465 
-471 PQAGP
+471 
-476 APKAESVPQAESAV
+476 AV
-490 APPPVPPLSS
+490 APTPVPPLSS
-500 TAALLEDLRA
+500 TAALLEDLRS
-510 RAKAARERAA
+510 RAKTARERAA
-520 ALAPLEELEQGLGAR
+520 ALAPLEELEQDLDAR
-535 RAELDERRAQETE
+535 RAELDERRAQEE
-548 MHDLVVRDEK
+548 ELQEDIACDEG

-571 TGLAA
+571 TALAA
-576 ARRARSR
+576 ARQARSR
-583 LPVLELAHE
+583 LPALELAHE

-606 VIARLET
+606 VVERLEE
-613 ATGAVERARTEALA
+613 ATDAVEQARAGALA
-627 ARGRA
+627 AWDRA
-632 HRLRRQW
+632 HLLRRKW

-654 EPCPVCGSPEHPA
+654 EPCPVCGSLEHPA
-667 PAEAGAEAVPRA
+667 PAGADAEAVPRA
-679 DVEQAEDEARRA
+679 DVERAEDEARRA

-713 DRAGK
+713 DRAGR
-718 GTRAEAVR
+718 GARDEALR
-726 EVESADAAL
+726 EVESAAAAL

-750 ELVELGRRSAELS
+750 ELAELGRRSAELS
-763 ERLAGRRETLA
+763 ERLAGRREALA
-774 GLRASSQTLDER
+774 GLRASSRALDEG
-786 LRADAAR
+786 LRADVAR
-793 IESARGDAGT
+793 IEAARGDAGA
-803 VAELRAG
+803 VAELRADC
-810 HSARAD
+810 SARAD
-816 ADERLADLTAGARDA
+816 ADERLVELAARARDA

-843 DALKAED
+843 DALRAEG

-855 ALARAGLDPEARED
+855 ALARAGLDPEAREA
-869 LARRVQEA
+869 LARRVQET

-883 VRRGLAEA
+883 VRRGLEEEA
-891 AIAALTGEESADVEA
+891 VVALTGEESADVEA
-906 AEADGEAAEAA
+906 AEADGDAAEAA
-917 WREAVEARS
+917 WRQAVEARS
-926 SLRARRDAVDASCR
+926 RLQARRDAVGASCQ
-940 ALSRAVTALGAAT
+940 ALSRAVSTLEAAT

-968 SGSNRRAIPLASW
+968 SGSNRRAIPLAAW

-1002 GGRYALVRVDD
+1002 GGRYALVRVED

-1056 ALADVVTTESGGI
+1056 ALADVVATESGGI
-1069 AMETLFVDEGFGSLD
+1069 TMETLFVDEGFGSLD

-1113 LRRQIPDQIRVGRD
+1113 LRRQIPDQIRVVRD
-1127 DRGSRLRTIAG
+1127 DRGSHLRIIAG

>member
-1 MMRLHRLT
+1 MRLHRLT

-228 GKEGANDDS
+228 GAEGADDDA
-237 DGSSDPAETAEAG
+237 DGADGAPDPAETAGAG
-250 PASPVESDSAEPVSA
+250 PASPAES
-265 DPAPDPAEPV
+265 DPAEPV
-275 STDPASDPADRLRL
+275 STDPAPDPADRLRL
-289 ATAAAEVDADAVEA
+289 ATAGAEVDAVAVEA
-303 VLDEVRA
+303 VLDEARA

-321 DLAKARERR
+321 DLAGARERR

-343 AARLARREDLME
+343 ATRLARREDLME
-355 ARRRLE
+355 ARRRLK
-361 DGAAQARE
+361 DGAARARE

-391 RSALGARTALEDL
+391 RSALGARGALEDL
-404 AREGAGD
+404 AREVAGD
-411 DEGEGAR
+411 DEGEEAR
-418 AEMADAL
+418 AEMAGAL

-435 AAPQTD
+435 AAPQAD
-441 PTAAAAIDS
+441 PTA
-450 TAAPEADSIAAPGPE
+450 
-465 AGPTAA
+465 
-471 PQAGP
+471 
-476 APKAESVPQAESAV
+476 

-500 TAALLEDLRA
+500 TAALLEDLRV
-510 RAKAARERAA
+510 RVKAARERAA

-548 MHDLVVRDEK
+548 MHDLVVRDEE

-583 LPVLELAHE
+583 LPALELAHE
-592 RAADRLEAHERLAE
+592 RAAARLEAHERLAG
-606 VIARLET
+606 VVAHLET
-613 ATGAVERARTEALA
+613 ATGAVEQARTGALA
-627 ARGRA
+627 ARDRA

-654 EPCPVCGSPEHPA
+654 EPCPVCGSPDHPA

-691 EALLQEAVLDAERLR
+691 EALLQKAVLDAERLR

-713 DRAGK
+713 DRAGR
-718 GTRAEAVR
+718 GTRAEATR
-726 EVESADAAL
+726 EVESAAAAL

-750 ELVELGRRSAELS
+750 ELAELGRRSAELS
-763 ERLAGRRETLA
+763 ERLAGRREALA

-793 IESARGDAGT
+793 IEEARGDAGT

-831 VLSAIEAAGTLA
+831 VLSAIEAAGALA
-843 DALKAED
+843 DALRAEG

-855 ALARAGLDPEARED
+855 ALARAGLDPGARED
-869 LARRVQEA
+869 LARRVQET

-883 VRRGLAEA
+883 VRRGLAEGA
-891 AIAALTGEESADVEA
+891 VAALTGEESADVEA
-906 AEADGEAAEAA
+906 AEADVEAAEAA

-926 SLRARRDAVDASCR
+926 SLRARRDAVEASCR
-940 ALSRAVTALGAAT
+940 TLSRAVTALGAAT

-1025 GVVDRLGGETTRDP
+1025 GVVDRLGGEATRDP

-1127 DRGSRLRTIAG
+1127 DRGSRLRTIGG